1 MASEKLI
8 QFLQS
13 TGRIA
18 PQQAREI
25 AGSFASLRV
34 GKNDFFLRAG
44 KISDEY
50 FFLDTG
56 FMRAFAHNPAGDEVT
71 TAFYGGGQVVFEVSS
86 FFNRIPSQEN
96 MQALT
101 DCTGWFITFQ
111 ELNGLFH
118 SREEFREFG
127 RSLLVKGYA
136 GLKSRMLAMIT
147 ESATERY
154 ERLLKENPEVVQH
167 APLKS
172 IASYLGI
179 TDSSLSRIR
188 AGSKNSALK

>member
-1 MASEKLI
+1 MASEQLI

-25 AGSFASLRV
+25 ASSFTGRRV
-34 GKNDFFLRAG
+34 EKNDFFLRAG
-44 KISDEY
+44 KVSDEY
-50 FFLDTG
+50 FFMDTG
-56 FMRAFAHNPAGDEVT
+56 CMRAYAHNPAGDEVT

-96 MQALT
+96 IQALT
-101 DCTGWFITFQ
+101 DCTGWFITYQ
-111 ELNGLFH
+111 QLNGLFH

-147 ESATERY
+147 ESATVRY
-154 ERLLKENPEVVQH
+154 ERLLKESPEIVQH
-167 APLKS
+167 APLKI

-188 AGSKNSALK
+188 AGTKNASSL